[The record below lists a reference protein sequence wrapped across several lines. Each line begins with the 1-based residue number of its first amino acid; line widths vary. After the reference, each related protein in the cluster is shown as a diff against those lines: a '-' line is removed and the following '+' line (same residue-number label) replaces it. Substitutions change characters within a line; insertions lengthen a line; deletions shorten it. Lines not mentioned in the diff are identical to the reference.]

1 VGLSRLVFRNV
12 RRSPL
17 RTLMTVMTVAVMLA
31 AFIFPRSLVEAQEE
45 QIRQTPNDRVVAR
58 SSRGWSG
65 TMPLAYSDVIRQLPG
80 IRRSCGSRWAGLR
93 APGKP
98 DVFFQSYGVEASPCV
113 AMHSEMELPAEQKR
127 AFLEDEHGA
136 LLSTALAQTL
146 GVSVG
151 DRVVFDSR
159 EFPGT
164 WEVNVSGTFESTR
177 EGWGERTIW
186 IHYQRHN
193 RALPQDEQDKLGM
206 ISAQIAEPNHG
217 ARLAAEI
224 DERFADSQFETLTLE
239 DQVLTASNIGR
250 FRAVLDALDLVSYLI
265 LGVVVSMVSNT
276 IAMNVRERTREYGVM
291 RAMGFAPAHVVW
303 LVLGEAALI
312 GLAGGLIGL
321 GISYPLFE
329 GVVSRALQEAMQFP
343 PIVVPRRV
351 AAAALALG
359 AGLSLLAAGIPA
371 YRVSQLGVTQSLRRV
386 A

>member
-17 RTLMTVMTVAVMLA
+17 RTGMTVMTVAVMLA

-45 QIRQTPNDRVVAR
+45 QIRQTPNDRVVTR
-58 SSRGWSG
+58 SIMGWG
-65 TMPLAYSDVIRQLPG
+65 RNIPFGYSEAIRQVPG
-80 IRRSCGSRWAGLR
+80 VEMSCGARWAGFR

-98 DVFFQSYGVEASPCV
+98 DVFFQSFGVEAAPCV
-113 AMHSEMELPAEQKR
+113 TMHSEMDLPAEQKR
-127 AFLEDEHGA
+127 AFLEDDHGA
-136 LLSTALAQTL
+136 LLSKALAQAL

-151 DRVVFDSR
+151 ARAVFES
-159 EFPGT
+159 EMFQGT
-164 WEVNVSGTFESTR
+164 REVNVSGIFESTR
-177 EGWGERTIW
+177 EGWGERTLW
-186 IHYQRHN
+186 LHYEHLN
-193 RALPQDEQDKLGM
+193 RGLPQNEQDKLGM
-206 ISAQIAEPNHG
+206 IAAQIVEPNHG

-224 DERFADSQFETLTLE
+224 DDRFADSQFETLTLE

-265 LGVVVSMVSNT
+265 LAVVMSMVSNT

-291 RAMGFAPAHVVW
+291 RAMGFAPAHIVG
-303 LVLGEAALI
+303 LVLGEAVLI

-343 PIVVPRRV
+343 PIVVPPRV

-359 AGLSLLAAGIPA
+359 AGLSIVAAGVPA
-371 YRVSQLGVTQSLRRV
+371 YRVSRLGVTQSLRRI